1 MQLFRFKEEV
11 MGSNPIRAT
20 DRGFRFEST
29 SPLALGVRV
38 RALRTAQ
45 VVLMNHVQGHGLGAV
60 PVR

>member
-1 MQLFRFKEEV
+1 
-11 MGSNPIRAT
+11 
-20 DRGFRFEST
+20 
-29 SPLALGVRV
+29 V